1 MKTCTALAAAVIG
14 GACLTTALPSAAQ
27 DYPSRPVIVVDSYPP
42 GGASDVLMRLVG
54 KRMHEVLGQP
64 VVIEAKPGAAGTIGA
79 AHVARARPDGHTLLV
94 SNSGPNAIAPSIFP
108 KLQYDV
114 KSDFAPVMR
123 LTTLPMFYCV
133 ASGSPFA
140 NLRGLVDASR
150 SGAINF
156 GSTGT
161 GGLGHLTGEILSK
174 AAGARMTHVG
184 YRGAAPLITA
194 VLAQE
199 VHMGVLSGPDAN
211 PHMQAGKMRCLA
223 VASATR
229 SGLVPAVPTAKE
241 AGLAQ
246 VISEG
251 WFGLFAPA
259 GTPPAVTLKLQST
272 ISAILA
278 EPAIRARMTEIGLEA
293 APTTPS
299 EFAAIVRSD
308 TDKYADIVRAVGIKL
323 E

>member
-1 MKTCTALAAAVIG
+1 MKTCNALATAAIG
-14 GACLTTALPSAAQ
+14 SALALAITPSAAQ
-27 DYPSRPVIVVDSYPP
+27 DYPVRPVTVIDSYPP
-42 GGASDVLMRLVG
+42 GGASDVLMRLIG

-64 VVIEAKPGAAGTIGA
+64 VVIEARPGAAGTIGA
-79 AHVARARPDGHTLLV
+79 AYVARAKADGHTLLV

-114 KSDFAPVMR
+114 KSDLAPVMR

-133 ASGSPFA
+133 ATASPFA
-140 NLRGLVDASR
+140 NLRALVDGAR
-150 SGAINF
+150 TGAINF

-161 GGLGHLTGEILSK
+161 GGLGHLTGEMLTK
-174 AAGARMTHVG
+174 AAGVRMTHVG

-223 VASATR
+223 VASAAR
-229 SGLVPAVPTAKE
+229 SGLVPAVPTAAE
-241 AGLAQ
+241 AGVPK

-259 GTPPAVTLKLQST
+259 GTPAAVVGKLQTT

-278 EPAIRARMTEIGLEA
+278 EPAVRARMAEIGLEA
-293 APTTPS
+293 APTTPR
-299 EFAAIVRSD
+299 EFAAIVRAD
-308 TDKYADIVRAVGIKL
+308 AGTYADVVRAVGIKL

>member
-1 MKTCTALAAAVIG
+1 MKTCHAIATALVGSLLAITAQPAAA
-14 GACLTTALPSAAQ
+14 Q
-27 DYPSRPVIVVDSYPP
+27 NYPDRPIIVVDSYPP

-79 AHVARARPDGHTLLV
+79 AYVARAKPDGHTLLV

-133 ASGSPFA
+133 ASASPFA
-140 NLRGLVDASR
+140 NLRGLVDAGR
-150 SGAINF
+150 GGAINF

-161 GGLGHLTGEILSK
+161 GGLGHLTGEMLNK

-211 PHMQAGKMRCLA
+211 PHVQAGKMRCLA
-223 VASATR
+223 VASAAR
-229 SGLVPAVPTAKE
+229 SGLAPAVPTAAE
-241 AGLAQ
+241 AGMPK

-259 GTPPAVTLKLQST
+259 GTPAPVIRKLQS
-272 ISAILA
+272 AITAIVA
-278 EPAIRARMTEIGLEA
+278 EPAVRARMAEIGLEA

-299 EFAAIVRSD
+299 EFAAMVRSD
-308 TDKYADIVRAVGIKL
+308 TDKYADIVKAVGIKL

>member
-1 MKTCTALAAAVIG
+1 MKTHIAIAAAVA
-14 GACLTTALPSAAQ
+14 GAFVTTPMPSTAQ
-27 DYPSRPVIVVDSYPP
+27 TYPSRAIVVVDSYPP

-54 KRMHEVLGQP
+54 KRLNEVLGQP

-79 AHVARARPDGHTLLV
+79 AYVARAKPDGHTLLV

-133 ASGSPFA
+133 AAGSPFS
-140 NLRGLVDASR
+140 NLRELVDASR
-150 SGAINF
+150 SGPINF

-161 GGLGHLTGEILSK
+161 GGLGHLTGEILNK

-184 YRGAAPLITA
+184 YRGAAPLMTA

-223 VASATR
+223 VASAKR
-229 SGLVPAVPTAKE
+229 SGLVPAVPTAQE
-241 AGLAQ
+241 AGVPQ

-259 GTPPAVTLKLQST
+259 GTPAAVTLKLQSA
-272 ISAILA
+272 ISTLLA
-278 EPAIRARMTEIGLEA
+278 EPAIRARMAEIGLEA
-293 APTTPS
+293 APNSPS
-299 EFAAIVRSD
+299 EFAAMVRAD
-308 TDKYADIVRAVGIKL
+308 TDKYADVVKAVGIKL